1 MKLNMKNKIFF
12 AIFMT
17 VWVIIVIINFV
28 WAKPIFS
35 EEENRMLAT
44 IPRFSFESFVN
55 GNYLNGVN
63 DYINDHFAFRN
74 FYLKLNSWWEVQIMG
89 KKENNGVY
97 IGEDGYLF
105 EKVNFNENEQKNIN
119 ESINT
124 ILNFSEKMEKINV
137 PTYFMLIPNS
147 IYINSDKLPNNVET
161 LDQEKIINEIYN
173 KSENTININ
182 VTKSLKKENEN
193 KQLYFKTDHHIN
205 SDGAYV
211 VYTEFCKTA
220 NLPIINLNEFEKVI
234 LSDDFFGTF
243 DSKAQLLNQESDT
256 LFVYENTINTNIKE
270 AIYDKEVTNSIFN
283 ENYLIGKDK
292 YSYFLN
298 GNNSRAIIKTN
309 NANDKKLLVIKDS
322 YAHIMSQFLCQ
333 DYNEVHFLDPRYT
346 NFNYEEYVKKNGITD
361 VLFLYNVSTFMQ
373 DTSIS
378 KIMPNV

>member
-1 MKLNMKNKIFF
+1 MKNKIFF
-12 AIFMT
+12 TIFMM

-28 WAKPIFS
+28 WAKPVFS

-105 EKVNFNENEQKNIN
+105 EKVNFNENEQKNVNKNIH
-119 ESINT
+119 T
-124 ILNFSEKMEKINV
+124 ISDFSAKMEKINV

-161 LDQEKIINEIYN
+161 LDQEKIINEVYN
-173 KSENTININ
+173 KTENTININ
-182 VTKSLKKENEN
+182 VVKSLKTENEN

-211 VYTEFCKTA
+211 AYTEFCKTA

-234 LSDDFFGTF
+234 LSDDFLGTF

-283 ENYLIGKDK
+283 EDYLRGKDK

-309 NANDKKLLVIKDS
+309 NTNDKKLLVIKDS
-322 YAHIMSQFLCQ
+322 YAHIISQFLCQ
-333 DYNEVHFLDPRYT
+333 SYSEVHFLDPRYT

-373 DTSIS
+373 DTNVS